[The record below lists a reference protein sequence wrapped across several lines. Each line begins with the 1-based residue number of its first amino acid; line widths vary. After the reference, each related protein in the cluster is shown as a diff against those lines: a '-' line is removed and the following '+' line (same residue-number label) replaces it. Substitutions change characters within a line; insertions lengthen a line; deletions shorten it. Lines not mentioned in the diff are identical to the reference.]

1 MSLPAGDTVPEP
13 LRRRLDGRRP
23 TAQVGF
29 TVLLLT
35 VSPEGWPRV
44 AMLSPG
50 EVLARRRTLRLALWP
65 QSATTANL
73 ARTRRCTVAA
83 VAAGSGWYLLCAAH
97 PFGHLEVSQRRLAAF
112 QLRVEQVLED
122 RVPYAELT
130 GGIRYRL
137 SDPERVVPV
146 WEETLA
152 ALRERR

>member
-1 MSLPAGDTVPEP
+1 MSRPAGDTVPEP
-13 LRRRLDGRRP
+13 LRRRLDGRL

-65 QSATTANL
+65 ESAATANL
-73 ARTRRCTVAA
+73 ARTRRCTLAA
-83 VAAGSGWYLLCAAH
+83 VAGGSGWYLFCSARS
-97 PFGHLEVSQRRLAAF
+97 FGHLEVGGRLLAGF

-122 RVPYAELT
+122 RVPYAALT

-137 SDPERVVPV
+137 SDPEQVLPL
-146 WEETLA
+146 WKETVA
-152 ALRERR
+152 ALRKRR